1 MVLTG
6 RGGFGNHRQGSQDYV
21 PSSPAP
27 IQHFSSPTQ
36 KVRAG
41 RGGYGNYVDVKNMP
55 TLTPQEYLQEVH
67 EALDVEPER
76 YFTGRGGRGNLVR
89 KDKRKDSAS
98 STSGDNTSTRSLK
111 PSTTSG
117 SSNQNKLWSRLKTTL
132 TH

>member
-21 PSSPAP
+21 PSTPAP

-36 KVRAG
+36 KFRAG
-41 RGGYGNYVDVKNMP
+41 RGGYGNYVDIKNMP

-67 EALDVEPER
+67 EARDVEPER
-76 YFTGRGGRGNLVR
+76 YFTGRGGRGNIVC
-89 KDKRKDSAS
+89 KDKRKGSASTDSSAS
-98 STSGDNTSTRSLK
+98 STESLK
-111 PSTTSG
+111 RSATS
-117 SSNQNKLWSRLKTTL
+117 SSGGQSKLWSRLKTTL